1 MTIIRDREAPRFGDE
16 GVSVTGLASP
26 SRGCASLSA
35 WRVVLDPGAASPEH
49 TLTSDEAFVALR
61 GTARVE
67 LDGEAH
73 EIAAGDCLVVA
84 PDRSFRIRND
94 GDEPFEAVCAMAAGG
109 RAVVAD
115 QGTFV
120 PPWAA

>member
-1 MTIIRDREAPRFGDE
+1 MIIREQDAPRFGDD

-26 SRGCASLSA
+26 SRGCASISA
-35 WRVVLDPGAASPEH
+35 WRVVLEPGAASPEH
-49 TLTSDEAFVALR
+49 TLTRDEAFVALR

-73 EIAAGDCLVVA
+73 DVRAGDCLVVA
-84 PDRSFRIRND
+84 PDRAFRIRND
-94 GDEPFEAVCAMAAGG
+94 GAEAFEAVCCMAAGG
-109 RAVVAD
+109 EAVVAG
-115 QGTFV
+115 QGAFV